1 VNIRNLIGKI
11 SEYGKLIYLTNLI
24 YLRLTDLCEY
34 CEQGIFLKKKIIKF
48 TNEQN
53 YNLENMND
61 NLLTMA
67 NDFTKKA
74 TDVLLVIENTDSIEE
89 KQALNETYDKYKTF
103 VDEIEDYQSILFH
116 KNIAFLQRTAYS
128 KQLKNLEELRNKI
141 LIELDF
147 KQKFVIGMSP
157 RQVSREFYNQTMR
170 TC

>member
-1 VNIRNLIGKI
+1 
-11 SEYGKLIYLTNLI
+11 
-24 YLRLTDLCEY
+24 
-34 CEQGIFLKKKIIKF
+34 
-48 TNEQN
+48 
-53 YNLENMND
+53 MND

-74 TDVLLVIENTDSIEE
+74 TDVLLVIENTDCIEE
-89 KQALNETYDKYKTF
+89 KESLNETYDKYKTF

-116 KNIAFLQRTAYS
+116 KNIALMQRTAYS

-157 RQVSREFYNQTMR
+157 RQVSREFYSQTTR
-170 TC
+170 TCLGNHY